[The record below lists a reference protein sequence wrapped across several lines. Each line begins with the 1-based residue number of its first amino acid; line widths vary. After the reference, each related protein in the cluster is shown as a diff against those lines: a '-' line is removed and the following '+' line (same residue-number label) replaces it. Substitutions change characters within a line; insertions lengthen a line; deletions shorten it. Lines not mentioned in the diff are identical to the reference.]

1 MKIKYIII
9 LIAIIFLSFI
19 GFQTLSFS
27 TEGRS
32 HYFKNTDSIDLS
44 HESFAKVKLHDNIY
58 NSTFTARYG
67 KPIEKEDNEMYD
79 YYHWENGLQT
89 ASIIKGKEKGKIVRL
104 IIGEVEERN
113 TSKLKT
119 AKGITIGSTKK
130 DIISLYGS
138 HYYKRVE
145 QGTDIIGYVDQK
157 FHVTLEFRLVKSG
170 KVAEIRLD
178 DSDVQ

>member
-19 GFQTLSFS
+19 GFQTFSFS

-44 HESFAKVKLHDNIY
+44 NESFAKVKLHDNIDD
-58 NSTFTARYG
+58 STFIARYG
-67 KPIEKEDNEMYD
+67 KPVEKEDNEMYD

-89 ASIIKGKEKGKIVRL
+89 ASVIKGQQKGKIVRL
-104 IIGEVEERN
+104 IIGEVEKKN
-113 TSKLKT
+113 SSKLKT

-130 DIISLYGS
+130 DIISLYGP

-157 FHVTLEFRLVKSG
+157 LHVTLEFWLVEGG

>member
-1 MKIKYIII
+1 MKIKYIFI

-44 HESFAKVKLHDNIY
+44 NESFAKIRLHDNIY
-58 NSTFTARYG
+58 NSAFIGQYG
-67 KPIEKEDNEMYD
+67 KPVEKEDNEMYD

-104 IIGEVEERN
+104 IIGEVEERK
-113 TSKLKT
+113 SSRLKT

-130 DIISLYGS
+130 EITSLYGS

-157 FHVTLEFRLVKSG
+157 LHVTLEFWLVEGG